1 MQSLKWILIGLAT
14 IFALF
19 LAKEWWQSFP
29 RVNLAPPISVK
40 NQQDKLDSI
49 LIQTIN
55 EHHLA
60 GLAVGIISNSQVLY
74 KNTLGYESLEKK
86 DSLTSQSKIHVASI
100 SKIFLALY
108 LSSYLQENGL
118 NILDS
123 IKSLSPELN
132 SKYPEIG
139 ELSFSQILRHQS
151 GLRDA
156 SFFSGFFRKKNTP
169 NLQDFVW
176 SQLPKQLN
184 RKGDLSYNYADFN
197 YELLGYLLEKDSGLS
212 YDNLLN
218 RWLSEDLDLQNSYFK
233 GNSQE
238 ENPVVMGYRKT
249 YVWKRLKPHP
259 FTYQVSPYPS
269 SGMIS
274 TLDDLIKVTTQ
285 LIRADLGM
293 LKSNVQALEVN
304 EKESWAGF
312 QQIAVGEESNWMG
325 HFGGQAGYSSLL
337 IFDPGKEFGI
347 IILSNTRD
355 QGNFRIDLARKI
367 IKILEV

>member
-29 RVNLAPPISVK
+29 RVNLAPPISIK
-40 NQQDKLDSI
+40 NEQDQLDSI
-49 LIQTIN
+49 LIQTVN

-74 KNTLGYESLEKK
+74 KNTFGYESLEKK
-86 DSLTSQSKIHVASI
+86 DSLTSQSKIHVASV

-108 LSSYLQENGL
+108 LSSYLQEKGL

-123 IKSLSPELN
+123 IKNLSPELDSN
-132 SKYPEIG
+132 YPKLG
-139 ELSFSQILRHQS
+139 ELSFSKILRHQS
-151 GLRDA
+151 GLRDVN
-156 SFFSGFFRKKNTP
+156 FFSGFFGKKNIP
-169 NLQDFVW
+169 VLQDFVW
-176 SQLPKQLN
+176 SQLPKQIN
-184 RKGDLSYNYADFN
+184 GKENLSYNYADFN

-212 YDNLLN
+212 YENLLN
-218 RWLSEDLDLQNSYFK
+218 RWLSDDLDLQNSYFK
-233 GNSQE
+233 SNYQE
-238 ENPVVMGYRKT
+238 EDPIVLGYRKT
-249 YVWKRLKPHP
+249 YVWKRLKPHA

-304 EKESWAGF
+304 ERESWAGF
-312 QQIAVGEESNWMG
+312 QQIAVGSESNWMG
-325 HFGGQAGYSSLL
+325 HFGGQAGYSSLV
-337 IFDPGKEFGI
+337 IFYPEKEFGI